1 MKRLCGCLLG
11 LSFALGTT
19 GIATAQEKSEGMM
32 APPKVLTI
40 SREFVKPG
48 KSGSIH
54 DRSES
59 AFVKAMS
66 NAKWPTHYLG
76 LDSLSGKSRSLF
88 LTGYDSFEA
97 WEKDT
102 RAQQKD
108 ATLTSA
114 LERAYAVD
122 GALLD
127 SIDQSAWIFR
137 EDQSLNPTADIGHAR
152 YMEFEVFHVKP
163 GHEADWDAAVKLV
176 KDAYA
181 KGVPD
186 AHWDMYQMVY
196 GGTMAYV
203 VINPMKSASEID
215 RAFAQGKQFMEAMG
229 ADGMKKLSE
238 LSAAGIESVE
248 NNLFA
253 INPHMSYVDDD
264 VAKAAPEFW
273 RPKPLS
279 TPEAKPK
286 SGKADAKPT
295 TP

>member
-1 MKRLCGCLLG
+1 
-11 LSFALGTT
+11 
-19 GIATAQEKSEGMM
+19 MM
-32 APPKVLTI
+32 GVPKVLTI
-40 SREFVKPG
+40 TREFVKPG
-48 KSGSIH
+48 KAGPVH

-88 LTGYDSFEA
+88 LSGYDSFDA
-97 WEKDT
+97 WEKDQ

-108 ATLTSA
+108 ATLSSA
-114 LERAYAVD
+114 LERAYVAD

-127 SIDQSAWIFR
+127 AIDQSVWVFR
-137 EDQSLNPTADIGHAR
+137 EDQSFNPTAEIANVR
-152 YMEFEVFHVKP
+152 YFEFETFHLKP
-163 GHEADWDAAVKLV
+163 GHEADWEAAVKLV

-186 AHWDMYQMVY
+186 GHWDMFQLAY
-196 GGTMAYV
+196 GTTTAYLV
-203 VINPMKSASEID
+203 VTPLKSAAEID
-215 RAFAQGKQFMEAMG
+215 RAFAQGKQFMDAMG

-238 LSAAGIESVE
+238 LSAASIESIE

-253 INPHMSYVDDD
+253 INSHMSYVSDD
-264 VAKAAPEFW
+264 VAKAAPDFW
-273 RPKPLS
+273 RPKASS

-286 SGKADAKPT
+286 SATSDAKPT